1 MNVSDLPP
9 LNATLNSVCT
19 LLLLAGW
26 ASIKMKRKVA
36 HITFMV
42 LALLTSTAFLI
53 SYLIYHYKVGH
64 VPFSG
69 KGLIRT
75 VYLTMLFTHVVLAVV
90 NVPMVIMTVIPAVR
104 QRFER
109 HKKIACWTLPIWLYV
124 SITGVLVYL
133 MCYHWYV

>member
-1 MNVSDLPP
+1 MHVSDLPA

-26 ASIKMKRKVA
+26 GSIKMERKVA
-36 HITFMV
+36 HITFMI

-53 SYLIYHYKVGH
+53 SYLIYHYNVGH

-69 KGLIRT
+69 KGLMRT

-90 NVPMVIMTVIPAVR
+90 NAPMVIMTVIPAVR
-104 QRFER
+104 RRFDR
-109 HKKIACWTLPIWLYV
+109 HKKIARWTLPIWLYV